1 MEDEIW
7 EDLKYQ
13 LHSPSISGRQS
24 INGETLQE
32 GFSGSLEEKQGGRIG
47 QWLTRELKGADEV
60 TEGTGSHILKKGVY
74 SGPGGE
80 YRGW

>member
-1 MEDEIW
+1 MEDGIW

-32 GFSGSLEEKQGGRIG
+32 GFSGSLEEKQGGHIG
-47 QWLTRELKGADEV
+47 QQLMRE
-60 TEGTGSHILKKGVY
+60 
-74 SGPGGE
+74 
-80 YRGW
+80 